1 MKTPSLTLAI
11 TGASGSIYARL
22 LMDALKTHHMLI
34 NPVYVLQSP
43 NAATVWNIEQPQQ
56 DLKAYPFTYVKNN
69 DFFSPVASGSAAP
82 DTMVIC
88 PCSMGTL
95 GRIAA
100 GLSNDLIGRAA
111 DVCLKERKKLILVL
125 RETPYNTIHIENM
138 RRVAQAGAILI
149 PATPSFYSNPQTIE
163 DLCFTVV
170 HRILDHINI
179 PHNGY
184 RWGQNKS

>member
-69 DFFSPVASGSAAP
+69 DF
-82 DTMVIC
+82 
-88 PCSMGTL
+88 
-95 GRIAA
+95 
-100 GLSNDLIGRAA
+100 
-111 DVCLKERKKLILVL
+111 
-125 RETPYNTIHIENM
+125 
-138 RRVAQAGAILI
+138 
-149 PATPSFYSNPQTIE
+149 
-163 DLCFTVV
+163 
-170 HRILDHINI
+170 
-179 PHNGY
+179 
-184 RWGQNKS
+184 